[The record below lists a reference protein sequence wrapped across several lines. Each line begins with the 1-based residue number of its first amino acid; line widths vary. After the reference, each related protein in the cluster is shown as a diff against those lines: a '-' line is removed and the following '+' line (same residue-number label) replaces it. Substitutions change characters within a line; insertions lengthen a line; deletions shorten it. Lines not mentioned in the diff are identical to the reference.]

1 MTTAVANP
9 SIPAQHAA
17 PPSADGVGSSRTYA
31 TIAPSTSSPHAVTP
45 NARASKLPHD
55 NASPTSSSS
64 DHAAAYR
71 ADGKRSPLSYVVQ
84 SLYSFLFLI
93 LVPPAQ
99 RRLSHLLH
107 VSSPPRAL
115 L

>member
-17 PPSADGVGSSRTYA
+17 PPSTEGVGSSRTYA
-31 TIAPSTSSPHAVTP
+31 AIAPSTSSPHAVTP
-45 NARASKLPHD
+45 NARTSRLPHD

-71 ADGKRSPLSYVVQ
+71 ADGKRSPLSYVLQ
-84 SLYSFLFLI
+84 SLYSFLFI
-93 LVPPAQ
+93 FFVPPAQ
-99 RRLSHLLH
+99 LRLPHLLH
-107 VSSPPRAL
+107 VSSPPRTVL
-115 L
+115 